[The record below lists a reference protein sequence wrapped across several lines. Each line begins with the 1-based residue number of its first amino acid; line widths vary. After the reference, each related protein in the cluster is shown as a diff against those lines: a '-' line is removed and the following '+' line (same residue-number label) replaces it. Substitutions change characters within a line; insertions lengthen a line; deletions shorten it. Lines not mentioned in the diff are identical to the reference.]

1 MFKVHK
7 LKISGFKSFA
17 HPTEL
22 LIEDGVTGI
31 IGPNGC
37 GKSNIFEAIRWVMG
51 ESSSKSLRSIS
62 MDDVIFNGTQ
72 NIPAKNFAEVSIEL
86 DQFEADTSQN
96 LNIDDKKVIISRILE
111 RGVGSFFKINN
122 KDVRAKDVSVLF
134 YDSGSGPR
142 SSSIITQGNIDQI
155 INYKPIERKI
165 ILEDAAGISGL
176 QARRRE
182 SELKLQSTDINL
194 EKLQIN
200 LNNLFDQKQ
209 SLSRQARQAERYE
222 SLSKS
227 IKFYESLMVFSE
239 WKDLKNNLD
248 FNTKTIISLRQNL
261 ENFVNESSQK
271 KERLQSLKTQFDNHQ
286 AIGNNLNKK
295 LYETQSHKNN
305 FSNQLDLIKNK
316 KEEIRR
322 FLETVET
329 DKNSELKILKD
340 LEIYVTECEKKIG
353 NTSDNS
359 NLKYKL
365 DSELAEEMKL
375 RNEVKHIESIYV
387 NEIQLTLGDEF
398 KSDNLKEEK
407 DSLKK
412 EDEINQKNIKIASE
426 EIKKLEKS
434 LKNEE
439 VIITEKNSKKSS
451 FEKNI
456 VTLKDSVRISRK
468 KKDYNEESLKKIK
481 ENIEIN
487 LKKFTEIETEIKTLN
502 QLIGDA
508 NLSKESI
515 VNLIKIKPGY
525 ENAVYAA
532 LMHELD
538 ATLNSKSSKKWIIKK
553 IDDLEAVRNPL
564 SNYVNGP
571 KELDLILSQIFLV
584 EKKHNVLEEQKKLKV
599 GQMLVNKNGSIWRW
613 DGFVSEEN
621 LQKKKIID
629 SQLKINELNET
640 FKSLNNKLI
649 SLKKKSESIQ
659 ALNKPLETKIQNEN
673 QDLES
678 NYKKLDFIISQ
689 ISIQKEKITFIK
701 YNIQKNTEK
710 IEELEKSQVS
720 ITSKLQE
727 IKEKENLLDQNFNGK
742 SKTDKEGFEKKISDL
757 DKKIEQKRL
766 DIIKIKELIMKDE
779 LNKTYLKNDIEKSK
793 TNILNIKKRIEIYS
807 QRETEYLQEE
817 KKLVTLPD
825 EIQKKIDNYQGYCNS
840 YESELV
846 KNNSSLNQIADELKT
861 VEKHL
866 SNVEQKRENQRN
878 EITKLDGILE
888 NTKIKEKELRDLI
901 YKRLNKQP
909 EDLESEK
916 KLVDKKLETHEEI
929 KNYLQKITFQR
940 EQMGPVNLRAKIE
953 ESEIQSL
960 IDELELEK
968 NDLVDALSKL
978 RQAINKINHE
988 GKNRLISAYEKVN
1001 KNFSDLFKKLFNG
1014 GEAKLELVKS
1024 DDPLQ
1029 TGLEIFA
1036 RPPGKKLSNIS
1047 LLSGGEKT
1055 LTAIALIF
1063 SIFLINPSPICILD
1077 EVDAALDDVNI
1088 EKFCLILNELKNN
1101 TRTKFLIITHNK
1113 ITMSSI
1119 DRVYGVTMPQKGISD
1134 IVSVDFEKVDLQ
1146 EAI

>member
-1 MFKVHK
+1 MFTVHK

-17 HPTEL
+17 HPIEL

-51 ESSSKSLRSIS
+51 ESSSKSLRSSS

-86 DQFEADTSQN
+86 DQFEANETQN

-142 SSSIITQGNIDQI
+142 SSSIITQGNIDQV

-194 EKLQIN
+194 EKVQIN
-200 LNNLFDQKQ
+200 LDNLLDQKKN
-209 SLSRQARQAERYE
+209 LSRQARQAERYE

-227 IKFYESLMVFSE
+227 IKFYESLLILSE
-239 WKDLKNNLD
+239 WKNLKSNLD
-248 FNTKTIISLRQNL
+248 LNTQNIIALRQSL
-261 ENFVNESSQK
+261 ENFVNESSLK
-271 KERLQSLKTQFDNHQ
+271 KARVESLRAQSDKLQVIVND
-286 AIGNNLNKK
+286 INKK
-295 LYETQSHKNN
+295 LYETQSYKNN
-305 FSNQLDLIKNK
+305 FSNQLDIIKNK
-316 KEEIRR
+316 KDEIKR
-322 FLETVET
+322 FLETIKT
-329 DKNSELKILKD
+329 DKENELKILKD
-340 LEIYVTECEKKIG
+340 LEIYVTECEKKI
-353 NTSDNS
+353 SRAQDNS
-359 NLKYKL
+359 DLKNKL
-365 DSELAEEMKL
+365 DLELSEEMRL

-387 NEIQLTLGDEF
+387 NEVQLTLGDEF

-412 EDEINQKNIKIASE
+412 EVGINHNKMKTVFE

-439 VIITEKNSKKSS
+439 LLLTNKNSKKSS

-456 VTLKDSVRISRK
+456 INLKDSILVNKK
-468 KKDYNEESLKKIK
+468 KKDSNKELLKKI
-481 ENIEIN
+481 EEDIEIN
-487 LKKFTEIETEIKTLN
+487 LKKFTEIDTEIKTLN
-502 QLIGDA
+502 QLIGEA

-538 ATLNSKSSKKWIIKK
+538 ATLNNKSSKKWIAKK
-553 IDDLEAVRNPL
+553 IDNLEAVKNPL
-564 SNYVNGP
+564 SKYVDGP
-571 KELDLILSQIFLV
+571 KQLDLILSQIFLV
-584 EKKHNVLEEQKKLKV
+584 EKKYNVLEEQKKLKV
-599 GQMLVNKNGSIWRW
+599 GQMLVNKSGNIWRW

-640 FKSLNNKLI
+640 VKN
-649 SLKKKSESIQ
+649 
-659 ALNKPLETKIQNEN
+659 LNKKLVSLRKEGKSIEILNESLEKKMQNEN
-673 QDLES
+673 QELES
-678 NYKKLDFIISQ
+678 NYTNLDLIISQ
-689 ISIQKEKITFIK
+689 ISVQKEKITLLQ

-710 IEELEKSQVS
+710 IEELKKHE
-720 ITSKLQE
+720 ININLKLQE
-727 IKEKENLLDQNFNGK
+727 IKEKETLLGQSFNGK
-742 SKTDKEGFEKKISDL
+742 SKADKQGFEKKISEL

-766 DIIKIKELIMKDE
+766 EINRIKELIMKDE

-793 TNILNIKKRIEIYS
+793 TNILNIKKRIKTYN
-807 QRETEYLQEE
+807 QRENEYIQEE
-817 KKLVTLPD
+817 DKLITLPD
-825 EIQKKIDNYQGYCNS
+825 EIQKKIDNYQGICNS
-840 YESELV
+840 YESKLI
-846 KNNSSLNQIADELKT
+846 KNNNSIKQIAVELKT
-861 VEKHL
+861 LESEVLK
-866 SNVEQKRENQRN
+866 VEQKRENQRN
-878 EITKLDGILE
+878 EITKLDSILE
-888 NTKIKEKELRDLI
+888 NTKVKEKELRDLI
-901 YKRLNKQP
+901 YERLNKQP

-916 KLVDKKLETHEEI
+916 QLVDKKLKTHEEI
-929 KNYLQKITFQR
+929 RNYLQKLTFQR

-953 ESEIQSL
+953 ESEIQSMV
-960 IDELELEK
+960 DELELEK
-968 NDLVDALSKL
+968 NDLVDALDKL
-978 RQAINKINHE
+978 RQAINKINNE

-1088 EKFCLILNELKNN
+1088 EKFCLILNELKKN
-1101 TRTKFLIITHNK
+1101 TQTKFLIITHNK

-1134 IVSVDFEKVDLQ
+1134 IVSVDFEKVDFQ

>member
-1 MFKVHK
+1 MFTVHK

-86 DQFEADTSQN
+86 DQFESDASQN

-142 SSSIITQGNIDQI
+142 SSSIITQGNIDQV

-194 EKLQIN
+194 EKVQIN
-200 LNNLFDQKQ
+200 LDNLFDQKQ

-248 FNTKTIISLRQNL
+248 SNTKTIIALRQNL
-261 ENFVNESSQK
+261 ENFVNESSLK
-271 KERLQSLKTQFDNHQ
+271 KEKLQSLKTQFDNHQ

-340 LEIYVTECEKKIG
+340 LEIYVTECEKRIS

-359 NLKYKL
+359 NLKKKL

-412 EDEINQKNIKIASE
+412 DDAINQKNIKMASE

-439 VIITEKNSKKSS
+439 AIITEKNSKKSS

-456 VTLKDSVRISRK
+456 VTLKDSVRINKK
-468 KKDYNEESLKKIK
+468 KKDSNEESLKKIE

-502 QLIGDA
+502 QLIGGA

-553 IDDLEAVRNPL
+553 IDDLEAVGNPL
-564 SNYVNGP
+564 SNYVSGP

-613 DGFVSEEN
+613 DGFVSEKN

-649 SLKKKSESIQ
+649 SLKKKSKSIQ
-659 ALNKPLETKIQNEN
+659 ALNKSLETKIQNEN
-673 QDLES
+673 QNLES

-710 IEELEKSQVS
+710 TEELEKNQVS

-861 VEKHL
+861 VEKDL
-866 SNVEQKRENQRN
+866 SYVEQKRENQRN

>member
-1 MFKVHK
+1 LFTVNK

-17 HPTEL
+17 HPIEL

-51 ESSSKSLRSIS
+51 ESSSKSLRSSS

-72 NIPAKNFAEVSIEL
+72 SIPAKNFAEVSIEL
-86 DQFEADTSQN
+86 DQFDADGSQN
-96 LNIDDKKVIISRILE
+96 LKIDDKKVIISRILE

-142 SSSIITQGNIDQI
+142 SSSIITQGNIDQV

-182 SELKLQSTDINL
+182 SELKLQSTDVNL
-194 EKLQIN
+194 EKVQIN
-200 LNNLFDQKQ
+200 LDNLLDQKK

-222 SLSKS
+222 SLSKA
-227 IKFYESLMVFSE
+227 IKFYESLLIFSE

-248 FNTKTIISLRQNL
+248 DYTKNIITLRQNL
-261 ENFVNESSQK
+261 ENFINESSLK
-271 KERLQSLKTQFDNHQ
+271 KKKFQSLRTHSDKLQ
-286 AIGNNLNKK
+286 AVRNDLNKK

-322 FLETVET
+322 FLDTIET
-329 DKNSELKILKD
+329 DKNNELKNLKD
-340 LEIYVTECEKKIG
+340 LEIYIIECERKI
-353 NTSDNS
+353 SNS
-359 NLKYKL
+359 LNNINLKKKL
-365 DSELAEEMKL
+365 DSELSEEMRL

-412 EDEINQKNIKIASE
+412 EETINKKNIKSVSE

-439 VIITEKNSKKSS
+439 LILANKNSKKSL
-451 FEKNI
+451 FEKSI
-456 VTLKDSVRISRK
+456 VTLKDSVRINRTT
-468 KKDYNEESLKKIK
+468 KDSNEESLKKIE

-487 LKKFTEIETEIKTLN
+487 LKRFTEIDTEIKTLN

-515 VNLIKIKPGY
+515 VNLIKIKSGY
-525 ENAVYAA
+525 ESAVYAA

-538 ATLNSKSSKKWIIKK
+538 ATLNSKSSKKWISKK
-553 IDDLEAVRNPL
+553 IDNLEAVKNPL
-564 SNYVNGP
+564 SNYVEGP
-571 KELDLILSQIFLV
+571 RELDLILSQIFLV

-613 DGFVSEEN
+613 DGFISEEN

-640 FKSLNNKLI
+640 IKSLNTKLI
-649 SLKKKSESIQ
+649 SLKKESKSIEII
-659 ALNKPLETKIQNEN
+659 NKSLDKKMYGEEK
-673 QDLES
+673 DLEL
-678 NYKKLDFIISQ
+678 NYKNLDLIISQ
-689 ISIQKEKITFIK
+689 ISIQKEKITLIK

-710 IEELEKSQVS
+710 NEELKKYEIS
-720 ITSKLQE
+720 IASKLQE
-727 IKEKENLLDQNFNGK
+727 IQEKELLLDQSFNGK
-742 SKTDKEGFEKKISDL
+742 SKTDKEGFEKKISEL
-757 DKKIEQKRL
+757 DNQIEQKRL
-766 DIIKIKELIMKDE
+766 EINKIKELIMKDE

-793 TNILNIKKRIEIYS
+793 TNVLSIKKRIETYNKR
-807 QRETEYLQEE
+807 QKEYLQEE
-817 KKLVTLPD
+817 EKLTTLPN

-846 KNNSSLNQIADELKT
+846 KNNSSINQIAQDLKI
-861 VEKHL
+861 VETGLLK
-866 SNVEQKRENQRN
+866 VEQKRENQRN

-909 EDLESEK
+909 EDLEKEK
-916 KLVDKKLETHEEI
+916 ELIDKKLDTHEEI
-929 KNYLQKITFQR
+929 RNYLQKITFQR

-953 ESEIQSL
+953 ESEIQSM

-968 NDLVDALSKL
+968 NDLVDALDKL
-978 RQAINKINHE
+978 RQAINKINLE

-1036 RPPGKKLSNIS
+1036 RPPGKKLSSIN

-1101 TRTKFLIITHNK
+1101 TQTKFLLITHNK

-1134 IVSVDFEKVDLQ
+1134 IVSVDFEKVDFQ

>member
-1 MFKVHK
+1 MFTVHK

-51 ESSSKSLRSIS
+51 ESSSKSLRSSS

-72 NIPAKNFAEVSIEL
+72 NIPAKNFAEVTIEL
-86 DQFEADTSQN
+86 DQFEGDGSQN

-142 SSSIITQGNIDQI
+142 SSSIITQGNIDQV

-194 EKLQIN
+194 EKVQIN
-200 LNNLFDQKQ
+200 LDNLFDQRK

-222 SLSKS
+222 SLSKE
-227 IKFYESLMVFSE
+227 IKFYESLLIFSQ

-248 FNTKTIISLRQNL
+248 DYTKNIIALRQSL
-261 ENFVNESSQK
+261 ENFVNESSLK
-271 KERLQSLKTQFDNHQ
+271 KKKFQSLRTQSDKLQ
-286 AIGNNLNKK
+286 AVQNDLNKK

-316 KEEIRR
+316 KEEISRL
-322 FLETVET
+322 LETIEI
-329 DKNSELKILKD
+329 DKNNELKTLKD
-340 LEIYVTECEKKIG
+340 LEIYVIECERKIS
-353 NTSDNS
+353 NASDTS
-359 NLKYKL
+359 NLKVKL
-365 DSELAEEMKL
+365 DSELSDEMKL

-407 DSLKK
+407 DSLQK
-412 EDEINQKNIKIASE
+412 EEVINQKNIKIISE
-426 EIKKLEKS
+426 EIKKLEKT
-434 LKNEE
+434 LNHEELLLTNKNL
-439 VIITEKNSKKSS
+439 KKSS

-456 VTLKDSVRISRK
+456 ATLKDSVNINEK
-468 KKDYNEESLKKIK
+468 KKNSNEESLKKIE

-487 LKKFTEIETEIKTLN
+487 LKKFTEIDTEIKTLN
-502 QLIGDA
+502 QLIGEA

-532 LMHELD
+532 LMYELD
-538 ATLNSKSSKKWIIKK
+538 ATLNSKSSKKWISKK
-553 IDDLEAVRNPL
+553 MDDLEAVKNPL
-564 SNYVNGP
+564 SKYVNGP
-571 KELDLILSQIFLV
+571 KELNLILSQIFLV
-584 EKKHNVLEEQKKLKV
+584 EKKHNILEEQKKLKV
-599 GQMLVNKNGSIWRW
+599 GQMLVNKSGSIWRW

-621 LQKKKIID
+621 LQNKKIID

-640 FKSLNNKLI
+640 VKSLNKKLNHFKKEGNSI
-649 SLKKKSESIQ
+649 KILNESLERKIKS
-659 ALNKPLETKIQNEN
+659 EN

-678 NYKKLDFIISQ
+678 NYKNLDLIISQ
-689 ISIQKEKITFIK
+689 ISSQKEKITLIN
-701 YNIQKNTEK
+701 YNVQKNTEK
-710 IEELEKSQVS
+710 IEELKKYG
-720 ITSKLQE
+720 ITISSKLQE
-727 IKEKENLLDQNFNGK
+727 IKEKEVILGQSFSGK
-742 SKTDKEGFEKKISDL
+742 SKADKEGFEKKISDL
-757 DKKIEQKRL
+757 DKKIEQKR
-766 DIIKIKELIMKDE
+766 IEINNIKELIMKDE
-779 LNKTYLKNDIEKSK
+779 LNKTYLENDIKKSK
-793 TNILNIKKRIEIYS
+793 TNIFNIKKRIETYN
-807 QRETEYLQEE
+807 QREKEYLHEE
-817 KKLVTLPD
+817 KKLITLPS
-825 EIQKKIDNYQGYCNS
+825 EIQKKIDNYQGLCNS
-840 YESELV
+840 FESELI
-846 KNNSSLNQIADELKT
+846 KNNNFINEITEEQKKVETDLLK
-861 VEKHL
+861 
-866 SNVEQKRENQRN
+866 VEQKRENQRN

-901 YKRLNKQP
+901 FKRLNKQP
-909 EDLESEK
+909 EDLENEK
-916 KLVDKKLETHEEI
+916 DLIDQKLNTHEEI

-953 ESEIQSL
+953 ESEIQSM
-960 IDELELEK
+960 INELELEK
-968 NDLVDALSKL
+968 NDLVDALDKL
-978 RQAINKINHE
+978 RQAINKINYE

-1077 EVDAALDDVNI
+1077 EVDAALDDVNV

-1101 TRTKFLIITHNK
+1101 TQTKFLIITHNK

-1134 IVSVDFEKVDLQ
+1134 IVSVDFKKVDFQ

>member
-1 MFKVHK
+1 LFKVHK

>member
-1 MFKVHK
+1 MFTVNK

-17 HPTEL
+17 HPIEL

-51 ESSSKSLRSIS
+51 ESSSKSLRSSS

-72 NIPAKNFAEVSIEL
+72 SIPAKNFAEVSIEL
-86 DQFEADTSQN
+86 DQFDADGSQN
-96 LNIDDKKVIISRILE
+96 LKIDDKKVIISRILE

-142 SSSIITQGNIDQI
+142 SSSIITQGNIDQV

-182 SELKLQSTDINL
+182 SELKLQSTDVNL
-194 EKLQIN
+194 EKVQIN
-200 LNNLFDQKQ
+200 LDNLLDQKK

-222 SLSKS
+222 SLSKA
-227 IKFYESLMVFSE
+227 IKFYESLLIFSE

-248 FNTKTIISLRQNL
+248 DYTKNIITLRQNL
-261 ENFVNESSQK
+261 ENFINESSLK
-271 KERLQSLKTQFDNHQ
+271 KKKFQSLRTHSDKLQ
-286 AIGNNLNKK
+286 AVRNDLNKK

-322 FLETVET
+322 FLDTIET
-329 DKNSELKILKD
+329 DKNNELKNLKD
-340 LEIYVTECEKKIG
+340 LEIYIIECERKI
-353 NTSDNS
+353 SNS
-359 NLKYKL
+359 LNNINLKKKL
-365 DSELAEEMKL
+365 DSELSEEMRL

-412 EDEINQKNIKIASE
+412 EETINKKNIKSVSE

-439 VIITEKNSKKSS
+439 LILANKNSKKSL
-451 FEKNI
+451 FEKSI
-456 VTLKDSVRISRK
+456 VTLKDSVRINRTT
-468 KKDYNEESLKKIK
+468 KDSNEESLKKIE

-487 LKKFTEIETEIKTLN
+487 LKRFTEIDTEIKTLN

-515 VNLIKIKPGY
+515 VNLIKIKSGY
-525 ENAVYAA
+525 ESAVYAA

-538 ATLNSKSSKKWIIKK
+538 ATLNSKSSKKWISKK
-553 IDDLEAVRNPL
+553 IDNLEAVKNPL
-564 SNYVNGP
+564 SNYVEGP
-571 KELDLILSQIFLV
+571 RELDLILSQIFLV

-613 DGFVSEEN
+613 DGFISEEN

-640 FKSLNNKLI
+640 IKSLNTKLI
-649 SLKKKSESIQ
+649 SLKKESKSIEII
-659 ALNKPLETKIQNEN
+659 NKSLDKKMYGEEK
-673 QDLES
+673 DLEL
-678 NYKKLDFIISQ
+678 NYKNLDLIISQ
-689 ISIQKEKITFIK
+689 ISIQKEKITLIK

-710 IEELEKSQVS
+710 NEELKKYEIS
-720 ITSKLQE
+720 IASKLQE
-727 IKEKENLLDQNFNGK
+727 IQEKELLLDQSFNGK
-742 SKTDKEGFEKKISDL
+742 SKTDKEGFEKKISEL
-757 DKKIEQKRL
+757 DNQIEQKRL
-766 DIIKIKELIMKDE
+766 EINKIKELIMKDE

-793 TNILNIKKRIEIYS
+793 TNVLSIKKRIETYNKR
-807 QRETEYLQEE
+807 QKEYLQEE
-817 KKLVTLPD
+817 EKLTTLPN

-846 KNNSSLNQIADELKT
+846 KNNSSINQIAQDLKI
-861 VEKHL
+861 VETGLLK
-866 SNVEQKRENQRN
+866 VEQKRENQRN

-909 EDLESEK
+909 EDLEKEK
-916 KLVDKKLETHEEI
+916 ELIDKKLDTHEEI
-929 KNYLQKITFQR
+929 RNYLQKITFQR

-953 ESEIQSL
+953 ESEIQSM

-968 NDLVDALSKL
+968 NDLVDALDKL
-978 RQAINKINHE
+978 RQAINKINLE

-1036 RPPGKKLSNIS
+1036 RPPGKKLSSIN

-1101 TRTKFLIITHNK
+1101 TQTKFLLITHNK

-1134 IVSVDFEKVDLQ
+1134 IVSVDFEKVDFQ

>member
-1 MFKVHK
+1 MFTVNK

-51 ESSSKSLRSIS
+51 ESSSKSLRSNA

-72 NIPAKNFAEVSIEL
+72 NVPAKNFAEVSIEL
-86 DQFEADTSQN
+86 DQFNRNGTQN
-96 LNIDDKKVIISRILE
+96 FNIDENKVIISRILE

-142 SSSIITQGNIDQI
+142 SSSIITQGNIDQV
-155 INYKPIERKI
+155 INYKPIDRKI

-194 EKLQIN
+194 EKVQIN
-200 LNNLFDQKQ
+200 LDNLFDQKQ

-222 SLSKS
+222 NLSKS

-248 FNTKTIISLRQNL
+248 YNTKTIIDLRKNL
-261 ENFVNESSQK
+261 ENFVNESSLK
-271 KERLQSLKTQFDNHQ
+271 KEKLQSLKTQFDNHQ

-329 DKNSELKILKD
+329 DKNGELKILKD
-340 LEIYVTECEKKIG
+340 LEIYVTECEKKMS

-359 NLKYKL
+359 NLKNKL

-412 EDEINQKNIKIASE
+412 EDAINQKNIKIASE

-439 VIITEKNSKKSS
+439 AIINEKNSKKSS

-456 VTLKDSVRISRK
+456 VTLKDSVHINRK
-468 KKDYNEESLKKIK
+468 KKDSNEESLKKIE

-538 ATLNSKSSKKWIIKK
+538 ATLNSKSSKKWITKR
-553 IDDLEAVRNPL
+553 IDDLEAVKNPL
-564 SNYVNGP
+564 SNYVKGP
-571 KELDLILSQIFLV
+571 KELNLILSQIFLV

-649 SLKKKSESIQ
+649 SLKKKSNSIQ
-659 ALNKPLETKIQNEN
+659 TLNKSLETKIQNEN

-689 ISIQKEKITFIK
+689 ISTQKEKITFIK

-727 IKEKENLLDQNFNGK
+727 IKEKENLLDQSFNGK

-766 DIIKIKELIMKDE
+766 DINKIKELIMKDE

-793 TNILNIKKRIEIYS
+793 TNIFHIKKRIEIYS
-807 QRETEYLQEE
+807 QREKEYLQEE

-861 VEKHL
+861 VEKDL
-866 SNVEQKRENQRN
+866 SNIEQKRENQRN

-916 KLVDKKLETHEEI
+916 KLIDKKLETHEEI

-978 RQAINKINHE
+978 RQAINKINQE

>member
-1 MFKVHK
+1 MFTVHK

-86 DQFEADTSQN
+86 DQFESDASQN

-142 SSSIITQGNIDQI
+142 SSSIITQGNIDQV

-194 EKLQIN
+194 EKVQIN
-200 LNNLFDQKQ
+200 LDNLFDQKQ

-248 FNTKTIISLRQNL
+248 SNTKTIIALRQNL
-261 ENFVNESSQK
+261 ENFVNESSLK
-271 KERLQSLKTQFDNHQ
+271 KEKLQSLKTQFDNHQ

-340 LEIYVTECEKKIG
+340 LEIYVTECEKRIS

-359 NLKYKL
+359 NLKKKL

-412 EDEINQKNIKIASE
+412 DDAINQKNIKMASE

-439 VIITEKNSKKSS
+439 AIITEKNSKKSS

-456 VTLKDSVRISRK
+456 VTLKDSVRINKK
-468 KKDYNEESLKKIK
+468 KKDSNEESLKKIE

-502 QLIGDA
+502 QLIGGA

-553 IDDLEAVRNPL
+553 IDDLEAVGNPL
-564 SNYVNGP
+564 SNYVSGP

-649 SLKKKSESIQ
+649 SLKKKSKSIQ
-659 ALNKPLETKIQNEN
+659 ALNKSLETKIQNEN
-673 QDLES
+673 QNLES

-710 IEELEKSQVS
+710 TEELEKNQVS

-861 VEKHL
+861 VEKDL
-866 SNVEQKRENQRN
+866 SYVEQKRENQRN

>member
-1 MFKVHK
+1 MFTVHK

-51 ESSSKSLRSIS
+51 ESSSKSLRSSS

-86 DQFEADTSQN
+86 DKFEVDRSKN
-96 LNIDDKKVIISRILE
+96 INIDDKKVIISRILE

-122 KDVRAKDVSVLF
+122 KDVRARDVSVLF

-142 SSSIITQGNIDQI
+142 SSSIITQGNIDQV
-155 INYKPIERKI
+155 INNKPIERKI

-194 EKLQIN
+194 EKVQIN
-200 LNNLFDQKQ
+200 LDNLLDQKK

-222 SLSKS
+222 DLSKS
-227 IKFYESLMVFSE
+227 IKFYESLLIFSE
-239 WKDLKNNLD
+239 WKDLSNDLD
-248 FNTKTIISLRQNL
+248 LNTQNIIALRQSL
-261 ENFVNESSQK
+261 ENFINESSFK
-271 KERLQSLKTQFDNHQ
+271 KKKVQSLRAQSDKLKAT
-286 AIGNNLNKK
+286 GNDLNKK
-295 LYETQSHKNN
+295 LYETQSYKNN
-305 FSNQLDLIKNK
+305 FSNQLNLIKNK
-316 KEEIRR
+316 KDEIKR
-322 FLETVET
+322 FLKTTEI
-329 DKNSELKILKD
+329 DKKNELKMLKD
-340 LEIYVTECEKKIG
+340 LENYVIDCEKKISSV
-353 NTSDNS
+353 SDFS
-359 NLKYKL
+359 DLKEKL
-365 DSELAEEMKL
+365 DSELSEEMRL

-398 KSDNLKEEK
+398 KFDNLKEEK

-412 EDEINQKNIKIASE
+412 EEIINHKNTKVVSE

-439 VIITEKNSKKSS
+439 SLLINKNSKKSL

-456 VTLKDSVRISRK
+456 TNLKNSVLVNRK
-468 KKDYNEESLKKIK
+468 KKKLNEESLKKIE

-487 LKKFTEIETEIKTLN
+487 LKKFTEIDTEIKTLN
-502 QLIGDA
+502 QLIGEA

-538 ATLNSKSSKKWIIKK
+538 ATLNSKSSKKWINKK
-553 IDDLEAVRNPL
+553 IDNLEAVKNPL
-564 SNYVNGP
+564 SLYVDGP

-584 EKKHNVLEEQKKLKV
+584 EKNHNILEEHKKLKV
-599 GQMLVNKNGSIWRW
+599 GQILVNKSGNIWRW
-613 DGFVSEEN
+613 DGFISEEN
-621 LQKKKIID
+621 LQKKKLID
-629 SQLKINELNET
+629 SQLKINELNENV
-640 FKSLNNKLI
+640 KSLNKKLI
-649 SLKKKSESIQ
+649 SLKKESKSIEILNES
-659 ALNKPLETKIQNEN
+659 LEKKMQNEN
-673 QDLES
+673 HDLES
-678 NYKKLDFIISQ
+678 NYKDLDLIITQ
-689 ISIQKEKITFIK
+689 ISVQKEKITIIK
-701 YNIQKNTEK
+701 YNIQKNIEK
-710 IEELEKSQVS
+710 IGELKKYKMNISL
-720 ITSKLQE
+720 KLQE
-727 IKEKENLLDQNFNGK
+727 IKEKETSLGQSFNGK
-742 SKTDKEGFEKKISDL
+742 SKADKEGFERKIRDL
-757 DKKIEQKRL
+757 DKKIEQKR
-766 DIIKIKELIMKDE
+766 IEINKIKELIMKDE
-779 LNKTYLKNDIEKSK
+779 LNRTYLKNDIEKSK
-793 TNILNIKKRIEIYS
+793 INIFSIKKRIETYN
-807 QRETEYLQEE
+807 QREREYLQEQ
-817 KKLVTLPD
+817 KKLVALPD
-825 EIQKKIDNYQGYCNS
+825 EIQKKIDNYQGACNS
-840 YESELV
+840 YEAELV
-846 KNNSSLNQIADELKT
+846 KNSSSINQITSELKI
-861 VEKHL
+861 VETDLLK
-866 SNVEQKRENQRN
+866 VEQKRENQRN
-878 EITKLDGILE
+878 EITKLGGILE

-901 YKRLNKQP
+901 FTRLNKQP

-916 KLVDKKLETHEEI
+916 QLVDKKLKTHEEI
-929 KNYLQKITFQR
+929 KDYLQKLTFQR

-953 ESEIQSL
+953 ESEIQSM
-960 IDELELEK
+960 INELELEK
-968 NDLVDALSKL
+968 NDLVDALEKL

-988 GKNRLISAYEKVN
+988 GKNRLISAYEKVD

-1055 LTAIALIF
+1055 LTAISLIF

-1088 EKFCLILNELKNN
+1088 EKFCVILNELKNN
-1101 TRTKFLIITHNK
+1101 TQTKFLIITHNK

>member
-1 MFKVHK
+1 MFTVNK

-51 ESSSKSLRSIS
+51 ESSSKSLRSNS

-86 DQFEADTSQN
+86 DQFNENRTQN
-96 LNIDDKKVIISRILE
+96 FNIDEKKVIISRILE

-142 SSSIITQGNIDQI
+142 SSSIITQGNIDQV

-194 EKLQIN
+194 EKVQIN
-200 LNNLFDQKQ
+200 LDNLLDQKK

-222 SLSKS
+222 SLSKA
-227 IKFYESLMVFSE
+227 IKFYESLLILSE
-239 WKDLKNNLD
+239 WKDLKSNLD
-248 FNTKTIISLRQNL
+248 ANTQNIIALRQSL
-261 ENFVNESSQK
+261 ENFVNESSLTK
-271 KERLQSLKTQFDNHQ
+271 KSVQSLRTNSDKLKV
-286 AIGNNLNKK
+286 IGNNINKK

-305 FSNQLDLIKNK
+305 FSNQLDLVKNK
-316 KEEIRR
+316 KDEIKR
-322 FLETVET
+322 FLETIKI
-329 DKNSELKILKD
+329 DKSNELKILKD
-340 LEIYVTECEKKIG
+340 LEIYVMECDKKIS
-353 NTSDNS
+353 NASDNTD
-359 NLKYKL
+359 LKKKL
-365 DSELAEEMKL
+365 DLNLSEEMRL

-412 EDEINQKNIKIASE
+412 EETINHRNMKIIYE

-439 VIITEKNSKKSS
+439 SFLTNKNFKKTS

-456 VTLKDSVRISRK
+456 VNLKDSAQINSK
-468 KKDYNEESLKKIK
+468 KKESYEESLKKIE

-487 LKKFTEIETEIKTLN
+487 LKKFTEINTEIKTLN
-502 QLIGDA
+502 QLIGEA

-538 ATLNSKSSKKWIIKK
+538 ATLNNKSSKKWITKK
-553 IDDLEAVRNPL
+553 IDNLKAVKNPL

-584 EKKHNVLEEQKKLKV
+584 EKKHNILEEQQNLEV
-599 GQMLVNKNGSIWRW
+599 GQMLVNKDGSIWRW

-629 SQLKINELNET
+629 SQLKINELNENV
-640 FKSLNNKLI
+640 KDLNKKLI
-649 SLKKKSESIQ
+649 SLKKESKSIETRNESLQ
-659 ALNKPLETKIQNEN
+659 KKIQNQL
-673 QDLES
+673 QDLEL
-678 NYKKLDFIISQ
+678 NYKNLDLIISQ
-689 ISIQKEKITFIK
+689 ISTQKEKINLIK

-710 IEELEKSQVS
+710 IEELKQYEINISL
-720 ITSKLQE
+720 KLKE
-727 IKEKENLLDQNFNGK
+727 IKEKETLLGQSFNGK
-742 SKTDKEGFEKKISDL
+742 SKADKEGFEKKINEL
-757 DKKIEQKRL
+757 DKEIEQKR
-766 DIIKIKELIMKDE
+766 IEINKIKELIMKKE

-793 TNILNIKKRIEIYS
+793 TNIFNIKKKIEIYN
-807 QRETEYLQEE
+807 QRERKYLEEE
-817 KKLVTLPD
+817 KKLITLPD
-825 EIQKKIDNYQGYCNS
+825 EIQKKIDNYQGACNS
-840 YESELV
+840 YESELA
-846 KNNSSLNQIADELKT
+846 KNNISINQIAEELSKA
-861 VEKHL
+861 EANLLKI
-866 SNVEQKRENQRN
+866 EQKRENQRN

-888 NTKIKEKELRDLI
+888 NSKIKEKELRDLI
-901 YKRLNKQP
+901 YTRLNKQP
-909 EDLESEK
+909 EDLESEEQ
-916 KLVDKKLETHEEI
+916 LVDKKLKTHQEI
-929 KNYLQKITFQR
+929 KDYLQKLTFQR

-953 ESEIQSL
+953 ESEIQST

-968 NDLVDALSKL
+968 NDLIDALDKL

-1001 KNFSDLFKKLFNG
+1001 KNFSDLFKKLFSG

-1055 LTAIALIF
+1055 LTAISLIF

-1101 TRTKFLIITHNK
+1101 TQTKFLIITHNK

-1134 IVSVDFEKVDLQ
+1134 IVSVDFEKVDLK

>member
-1 MFKVHK
+1 MFTVHK

-51 ESSSKSLRSIS
+51 ESSSKSLRSSS

-86 DQFEADTSQN
+86 DQFEEDGSQN
-96 LNIDDKKVIISRILE
+96 LNIDEKKVIISRILE

-142 SSSIITQGNIDQI
+142 SSSIITQGNIDQV

-194 EKLQIN
+194 EKVQIN
-200 LNNLFDQKQ
+200 LDNLLDQKK

-222 SLSKS
+222 SLSKE
-227 IKFYESLMVFSE
+227 IKLYESLLIFSE
-239 WKDLKNNLD
+239 WKGLKSNLD
-248 FNTKTIISLRQNL
+248 VNTKNIIDLRQNL

-271 KERLQSLKTQFDNHQ
+271 KEKFQSLRIEFDKLQ
-286 AIGNNLNKK
+286 TIGNNLNKK

-305 FSNQLDLIKNK
+305 FTNQLELIKNK
-316 KEEIRR
+316 KEEIKR

-340 LEIYVTECEKKIG
+340 LELYIKECEKKMR
-353 NTSDNS
+353 NSSDTS
-359 NLKYKL
+359 NLKKSL
-365 DSELAEEMKL
+365 DFQQAEEMRL

-412 EDEINQKNIKIASE
+412 EDTLNQKNMRIVSE

-434 LKNEE
+434 LKIEE
-439 VIITEKNSKKSS
+439 SLITDKNSKKLL

-456 VTLKDSVRISRK
+456 ITLKGSLGVNGK
-468 KKDYNEESLKKIK
+468 KKDSNEESLKKIE

-487 LKKFTEIETEIKTLN
+487 LKKFTEIDTEIKTLN

-508 NLSKESI
+508 NLSKDSI
-515 VNLIKIKPGY
+515 VNLIQIKPGY

-538 ATLNSKSSKKWIIKK
+538 ATLNSKSSKKWINRK
-553 IDDLEAVRNPL
+553 IDTLEPVKNPL
-564 SNYVNGP
+564 SKYIDGP

-584 EKKHNVLEEQKKLKV
+584 EKEHNPIEEQKKLKV
-599 GQMLVNKNGSIWRW
+599 GQLLVNKNGSIWRW
-613 DGFVSEEN
+613 DGFISEDN

-640 FKSLNNKLI
+640 VKSLNKKLI
-649 SLKKKSESIQ
+649 SLKKKSKTIEI
-659 ALNKPLETKIQNEN
+659 LNEELEKKIQNEN
-673 QDLES
+673 KDLEL
-678 NYKKLDFIISQ
+678 NYKNLDLITSQ

-710 IEELEKSQVS
+710 IDDLKKYKVS
-720 ITSKLQE
+720 ISSKLQE
-727 IKEKENLLDQNFNGK
+727 IKEKETLLGQSFNGK
-742 SKTDKEGFEKKISDL
+742 SKADKEGFEKKIRDL
-757 DKKIEQKRL
+757 DVKIEQKRL
-766 DIIKIKELIMKDE
+766 DINKIKELIMKNE
-779 LNKTYLKNDIEKSK
+779 LNRTYLNNDIEKSK
-793 TNILNIKKRIEIYS
+793 TNILNIKKRIQTFN
-807 QRETEYLQEE
+807 QREKEYLLEE
-817 KKLVTLPD
+817 KKLMTLPD
-825 EIQKKIDNYQGYCNS
+825 EIQKKIDNYQGYCNA
-840 YESELV
+840 YESQLI
-846 KNNSSLNQIADELKT
+846 KNNSSLNLISNELKI
-861 VEKHL
+861 VEKDL
-866 SNVEQKRENQRN
+866 IKVEQKRENQRN
-878 EITKLDGILE
+878 EITKLDGILQ
-888 NTKIKEKELRDLI
+888 NTKTKEKELRDLI

-916 KLVDKKLETHEEI
+916 QLANKKLETYEEI
-929 KNYLQKITFQR
+929 RNYLQKINFQR

-968 NDLVDALSKL
+968 NDLVDALDKL
-978 RQAINKINHE
+978 RQAINKINYE

-1024 DDPLQ
+1024 EDPLQ

-1055 LTAIALIF
+1055 LTAISLIF

-1101 TRTKFLIITHNK
+1101 TQTKFLIITHNK

-1119 DRVYGVTMPQKGISD
+1119 DRVYGVSMPQKGISD
-1134 IVSVDFEKVDLQ
+1134 IVSVDFEKVNLQ